1 MEEITDVDYKIAT
14 LILQDIIKDCQIIK
28 QIFI

>member
-14 LILQDIIKDCQIIK
+14 MILQDIIKDCQIIK

>member
-1 MEEITDVDYKIAT
+1 MEKITEVDYKIAT

-28 QIFI
+28 QIFT